1 MTDSISPIFF
11 IFEKEN
17 IRGSDEENDSSAVDQ
32 LESSIF
38 WWDEKVQ
45 KSIFKCENLSWQ
57 KEIFGVDKIFRLCVI
72 LGETYTFWWI

>member
-32 LESSIF
+32 LKSSIV
-38 WWDEKVQ
+38 WWDEKKF
-45 KSIFKCENLSWQ
+45 KSQFQMWKSFVTT
-57 KEIFGVDKIFRLCVI
+57 KPFP
-72 LGETYTFWWI
+72 